1 MLPHSLVVSEQ
12 YTVAVIMNTVV
23 IRSTKPVMPFIH
35 QQEISWAWATGA
47 RLTLGSPGEPVT
59 FLLAVPFV

>member
-12 YTVAVIMNTVV
+12 YAVAVIMNTVV
-23 IRSTKPVMPFIH
+23 IRSTKPFIH

-47 RLTLGSPGEPVT
+47 KLTLGSPGEPVT
-59 FLLAVPFV
+59 FLLTVPFV